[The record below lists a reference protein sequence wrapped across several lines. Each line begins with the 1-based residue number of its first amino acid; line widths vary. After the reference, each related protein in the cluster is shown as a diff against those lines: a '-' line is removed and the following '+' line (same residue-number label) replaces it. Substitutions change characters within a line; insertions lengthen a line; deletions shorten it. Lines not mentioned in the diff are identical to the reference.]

1 MGWVQ
6 YSQVLVVAP
15 QPTFE
20 KFSVLLEQE
29 VPCGW
34 TSHLLKVEALVLRS

>member
-6 YSQVLVVAP
+6 YSPVSVHDP
-15 QPTFE
+15 RPIFE

-34 TSHLLKVEALVLRS
+34 TSHLLKVEVLVLRS